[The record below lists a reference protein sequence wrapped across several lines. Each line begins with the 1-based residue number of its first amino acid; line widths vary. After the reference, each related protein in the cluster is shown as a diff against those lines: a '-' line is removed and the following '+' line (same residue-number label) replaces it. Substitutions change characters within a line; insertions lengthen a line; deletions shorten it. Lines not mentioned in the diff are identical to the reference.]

1 MCETPGL
8 RFLLITYVPKLER
21 LDGMAVSDA
30 ERRGRQRGAAPPP
43 VAAIM
48 PPEAHGTQLTASAG
62 AAARSQPARDGSPD
76 APTRLGG
83 EADDGAGVGG
93 RTRGGT
99 PADGGDAHWHA
110 GALTTLATQGRRGK
124 AAGPA
129 LALAAPPSDDE
140 LVSDD
145 GDGNEMPEW
154 VRDAMADES
163 GAAGAGGRRG
173 SAAARPP
180 YAASKPPAATAAE
193 TAKERAAISQGKG
206 AAPSR
211 RAKGWN
217 DTDAE
222 EDEEDDEDEGARRR
236 GRATTR
242 VPARGSAEEAAAVE
256 RMAEESR
263 AEQAHMRM
271 HVHVH
276 VHVRHAC
283 APHTCATG
291 AAPRP
296 ATSQDWAR
304 AACTYAHAHACACA
318 LDRRASSRGGG
329 ARRRLG
335 RRWRRRSERR

>member
-1 MCETPGL
+1 
-8 RFLLITYVPKLER
+8 
-21 LDGMAVSDA
+21 MAVSDA

-48 PPEAHGTQLTASAG
+48 PPEAHGTQLTPSAG
-62 AAARSQPARDGSPD
+62 AAARSQPSRDGSPD

-83 EADDGAGVGG
+83 EADEGAGVGG

-99 PADGGDAHWHA
+99 SADGGDAHWHA

-129 LALAAPPSDDE
+129 LAVAAPPSDDE

-222 EDEEDDEDEGARRR
+222 EDEDEEEGARRR

-256 RMAEESR
+256 RMVEESR
-263 AEQAHMRM
+263 AEQAHM

-276 VHVRHAC
+276 VHVHMHMHMHMAC
-283 APHTCATG
+283 AVATHRTRS
-291 AAPRP
+291 ASRLPRG
-296 ATSQDWAR
+296 R
-304 AACTYAHAHACACA
+304 AK
-318 LDRRASSRGGG
+318 RRL
-329 ARRRLG
+329 RRRRPLPRG
-335 RRWRRRSERR
+335 

>member
-1 MCETPGL
+1 
-8 RFLLITYVPKLER
+8 
-21 LDGMAVSDA
+21 
-30 ERRGRQRGAAPPP
+30 
-43 VAAIM
+43 
-48 PPEAHGTQLTASAG
+48 
-62 AAARSQPARDGSPD
+62 
-76 APTRLGG
+76 
-83 EADDGAGVGG
+83 
-93 RTRGGT
+93 
-99 PADGGDAHWHA
+99 
-110 GALTTLATQGRRGK
+110 
-124 AAGPA
+124 
-129 LALAAPPSDDE
+129 
-140 LVSDD
+140 
-145 GDGNEMPEW
+145 MPEW

-263 AEQAHMRM
+263 AEQAHMHM
-271 HVHVH
+271 HVG
-276 VHVRHAC
+276 RTSLPLGTRMSTDFRFCC
-283 APHTCATG
+283 AG
-291 AAPRP
+291 VP
-296 ATSQDWAR
+296 AVAGVCHHLCGD
-304 AACTYAHAHACACA
+304 
-318 LDRRASSRGGG
+318 GGCG
-329 ARRRLG
+329 NG
-335 RRWRRRSERR
+335 Y